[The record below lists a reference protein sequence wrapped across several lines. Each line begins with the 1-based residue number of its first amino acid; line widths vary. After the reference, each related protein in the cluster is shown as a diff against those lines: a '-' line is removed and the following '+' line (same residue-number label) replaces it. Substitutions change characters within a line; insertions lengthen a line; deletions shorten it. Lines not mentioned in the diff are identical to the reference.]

1 MAIYIIWIASA
12 FSLAM
17 TKVFSLAMAK
27 IFSFCNDEGFS
38 LAMKMLKPRNDD
50 CFNVNENPCN
60 SYRSF

>member
-1 MAIYIIWIASA
+1 MDC
-12 FSLAM
+12 FG
-17 TKVFSLAMAK
+17 FQPRNDEGFRLAMAK